1 MSEGTGKSAQ
11 ARGFAALARDTGY
24 QNNVSGFQRGGEY
37 RQQANAIVHA
47 PLGEARNHLGAAQ
60 QLHHRANK

>member
-11 ARGFAALARDTGY
+11 ARGYAALARDTGY
-24 QNNVSGFQRGGEY
+24 QNNVSGFQRGGEQ

-47 PLGEARNHLGAAQ
+47 PIGEARNHLGTAH
-60 QLHHRANK
+60 QLHNQAKK